1 MRFNEH
7 LSKIS
12 GVVKPVVCVSTI
24 IGFNSVSVM
33 NNSPR
38 RVGLVIFLIAYKND
52 ELAERNLVESN
63 LVSIRTHIIGLL
75 SRDRSLK
82 RRSLVVDSSRLV
94 TGCCV
99 CVLQVFLS
107 V

>member
-24 IGFNSVSVM
+24 TGFNSVSVM

-52 ELAERNLVESN
+52 ELAERNLVESEPCFYPD
-63 LVSIRTHIIGLL
+63 TYYWAPF
-75 SRDRSLK
+75 SRP
-82 RRSLVVDSSRLV
+82 VA
-94 TGCCV
+94 
-99 CVLQVFLS
+99 
-107 V
+107 